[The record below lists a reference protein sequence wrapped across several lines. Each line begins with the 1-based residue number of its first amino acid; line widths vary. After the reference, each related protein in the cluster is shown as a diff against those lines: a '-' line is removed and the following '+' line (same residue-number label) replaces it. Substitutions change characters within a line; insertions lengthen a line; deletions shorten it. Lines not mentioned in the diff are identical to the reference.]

1 MVSLVVPRKDS
12 KIKNCYVH
20 VPFCVKICSYC
31 DFCKNYYD
39 EQVISN
45 YLDALKMEIKNNY
58 KGEVLNTLYIGGGTP
73 SCLSRDNLK
82 ELFKILRTFK
92 LSKDYEFTFECNFE
106 DITEELL
113 SFLKENRVNRLSIGI
128 QSFNKKYEKLLNRI
142 IDKEKMIKNVN
153 LSKSYFDNVN
163 VDLMYALPN
172 ESINDLKEDLTNIIK
187 LDVAHV
193 STYALIIE
201 NHTKLKIDK
210 IKETNEDLQNEM
222 YYEIIKELSKNGY
235 KHYEISNFA
244 KAGYESK
251 HNLTYWNNER
261 YYGFGAGASG
271 FVENKRYDNTKSIKN
286 YISGKTIVYEEILDK
301 KTLMK
306 DEVMLNLR
314 KTSGINKSSFKK
326 KYGLSFNDAFNYKDL
341 VLKGLLNEKEENVF
355 IPFDKLFV
363 SNEIIIMLLDT
374 YTLNK

>member
-39 EQVISN
+39 EQVVSN

>member
-1 MVSLVVPRKDS
+1 MVKLEYK
-12 KIKNCYVH
+12 KIKSCYVH
-20 VPFCVKICSYC
+20 VPFCKKICSYC

-39 EQVISN
+39 EQVVSN

-73 SCLSRDNLK
+73 SCLSCDNLK

-128 QSFNKKYEKLLNRI
+128 QSFNKKYEKVLNRI

-201 NHTKLKIDK
+201 DHTKLKIDK

-222 YYEIIKELSKNGY
+222 YYGIIKELSKNGY
-235 KHYEISNFA
+235 EHYEISNFA
-244 KAGYESK
+244 KTGYESK

-314 KTSGINKSSFKK
+314 KTSGINKETFKNKYNISFDK
-326 KYGLSFNDAFNYKDL
+326 AFNYEDL
-341 VLKGLLNEKEENVF
+341 KLKGYLNENEANVF
-355 IPFDKLFV
+355 IPENKLFI
-363 SNEIIIMLLDT
+363 SNEIIIMLLE
-374 YTLNK
+374 NII

>member
-1 MVSLVVPRKDS
+1 MVSLVVPRKDC
-12 KIKNCYVH
+12 KIKSCYVH
-20 VPFCVKICSYC
+20 VPFCKKVCSYC

-39 EQVISN
+39 EQVVSN
-45 YLDALKMEIKNNY
+45 YLDALKIEIKNNY

-82 ELFKILRTFK
+82 ELFKILRTLK

-128 QSFNKKYEKLLNRI
+128 QSFNKKYEKVLNRI
-142 IDKEKMIKNVN
+142 IDKEKIIKNVS

-172 ESINDLKEDLTNIIK
+172 ESVNDLKEDLMVIVK

-193 STYALIIE
+193 STYALIVE
-201 NHTKLKIDK
+201 DHTKLKIDK

-235 KHYEISNFA
+235 EHYEISNFA
-244 KAGYESK
+244 KTGYESK

-314 KTSGINKSSFKK
+314 KTSGINKETFKNKYNISFDK
-326 KYGLSFNDAFNYKDL
+326 AFNYEDL
-341 VLKGLLNEKEENVF
+341 KLKGYLNENEANVF
-355 IPFDKLFV
+355 IPENKLFI
-363 SNEIIIMLLDT
+363 SNEIIIMLLE
-374 YTLNK
+374 NII